1 MVLSFEVVEAVER
14 EGAVSSKNAG
24 AVSRSLFRVISFAF
38 RNAHVQKLEMLLRG
52 LRSLDNR
59 AVGKIADLNLSGNLA
74 VFAGLQNQR
83 TPRVRAGNLDISSA
97 HSGGERD
104 VWLNAM
110 AFASSRIVRTDAVW
124 ALPWNWCGTRMTI
137 YYDIIMTE

>member
-24 AVSRSLFRVISFAF
+24 AVSRSLFRLISFAF

-59 AVGKIADLNLSGNLA
+59 AVGEIADLNLSGNLA
-74 VFAGLQNQR
+74 VR
-83 TPRVRAGNLDISSA
+83 RPSKSA
-97 HSGGERD
+97 HT
-104 VWLNAM
+104 
-110 AFASSRIVRTDAVW
+110 ASARRE
-124 ALPWNWCGTRMTI
+124 P
-137 YYDIIMTE
+137 